1 MTKSSLSL
9 NRSKVSVK
17 GIRFPVEIL
26 ECPKLT
32 NFEVTKRPVG
42 YAIPTFISGSAT
54 VLLDKLEIQ
63 GFADAPLGICEQK
76 VISEVLER
84 FALKTFTHKNKCT
97 ETSSGW
103 ACHVTPDLAVESAVL
118 ELIERDVALS
128 SWQNG
133 GPFYEVPES
142 LWPKEVIDWKR
153 MRPANIEFSELKI
166 YLSKSDNGCCLSAL
180 LFNKKRNFVA
190 GHATRTT
197 LKESIL
203 SATAECMRAAHSAL
217 RFEYLSEVSSLHQD
231 KQSLSTEPGAHSLAY
246 AYTVSMPEVVQ
257 FITSTEAQIEQF
269 WVSFQN
275 SFKQLDYD
283 NFDIKLFVIQNR
295 YVARVKSQL
304 LKEIYWGRKKN
315 NLNNSYPHFVG

>member
-1 MTKSSLSL
+1 MEQSSFSL
-9 NRSKVSVK
+9 NFNCVSAK
-17 GIRFPVEIL
+17 GRNFAIEVV

-32 NFEVTKRPVG
+32 NFEITRRPVG
-42 YAIPTFISGSAT
+42 YAIPTFISGSAA
-54 VLLDKLEIQ
+54 VLFDNLEIE
-63 GFADAPLGICEQK
+63 GFADAPLGLCEQK

-84 FALKTFTHKNKCT
+84 FALKIFTRKNKCT

-103 ACHVTPDLAVESAVL
+103 ACHVTPELAIENAVL

-128 SWQNG
+128 NWENA

-142 LWPKEVIDWKR
+142 LWPSEVIDWKR
-153 MRPANIEFSELKI
+153 MRPANIEFSDLKI

-197 LKESIL
+197 LNESIL

-217 RFEYLSEVSSLHQD
+217 RFEYLSEVYSLHQD

-246 AYTVSMPEVVQ
+246 AYTVTMPEVVQ
-257 FITSTEAQIEQF
+257 FIPSTEAQIERF
-269 WVSFQN
+269 WASFQN
-275 SFKQLDYD
+275 SFKLLDYD
-283 NFDIKLFVIQNR
+283 NFDINLFVIQNR
-295 YVARVKSQL
+295 YVARVKSKL
-304 LKEIYWGRKKN
+304 LKEIYWGRNKN
-315 NLNNSYPHFVG
+315 NLNNNNPHFVG

>member
-1 MTKSSLSL
+1 MEKSSLSL
-9 NRSKVSVK
+9 NLYSVSAK
-17 GIRFPVEIL
+17 GKNLAIEIV
-26 ECPKLT
+26 ECPELP
-32 NFEVTKRPVG
+32 NFEVTNRPVG
-42 YAIPTFISGSAT
+42 YAIPTFISGSAS
-54 VLLDKLEIQ
+54 VLLDNLEIH
-63 GFADAPLGICEQK
+63 GFADAPLGLCEQK

-84 FALKTFTHKNKCT
+84 FALKTFTQKNKCT
-97 ETSSGW
+97 ETSNGW
-103 ACHVTPDLAVESAVL
+103 ACHVAPDLAVESAVL

-128 SWQNG
+128 SWENG

-142 LWPKEVIDWKR
+142 LWPNEVIDWKR

-166 YLSKSDNGCCLSAL
+166 YLSKTDNGCCLSAL
-180 LFNKKRNFVA
+180 LYNKKRNFVA

-217 RFEYLSEVSSLHQD
+217 RFEYLSEVHSLHQD

-246 AYTVSMPEVVQ
+246 AYTVTMPEVVQ
-257 FITSTEAQIEQF
+257 FIPSTEAQIEQF

-275 SFKQLDYD
+275 SFKKLDYD
-283 NFDIKLFVIQNR
+283 NFDINLFVIQNR
-295 YVARVKSQL
+295 FVARVKSKL

-315 NLNNSYPHFVG
+315 NLNNNYPHFVG